1 MEQPKETIIQKAYD
15 LLKFGIVL
23 VGQFP
28 QKHKF
33 TLGDRMQGH
42 LSDVLEILVEAYYA
56 PPAKKRPM
64 LERVNILLELNR
76 HYCRLG
82 YDLGL
87 YNSLKYEDMA
97 KRLNEVGRMNGGWL
111 KTVA

>member
-42 LSDVLEILVEAYYA
+42 LSDVLEIFLPLLASSPTTATSVARLLSRRD
-56 PPAKKRPM
+56 KR
-64 LERVNILLELNR
+64 
-76 HYCRLG
+76 RL
-82 YDLGL
+82 
-87 YNSLKYEDMA
+87 
-97 KRLNEVGRMNGGWL
+97 RR
-111 KTVA
+111 

>member
-42 LSDVLEILVEAYYA
+42 LSDVLEIFLPLLASSPTTA
-56 PPAKKRPM
+56 GKIPRT
-64 LERVNILLELNR
+64 VN
-76 HYCRLG
+76 
-82 YDLGL
+82 
-87 YNSLKYEDMA
+87 LKSSKCHEIP
-97 KRLNEVGRMNGGWL
+97 RFE
-111 KTVA
+111 

>member
-64 LERVNILLELNR
+64 LERVNVLLPAVVGVLANNKQRSE
-76 HYCRLG
+76 CP
-82 YDLGL
+82 
-87 YNSLKYEDMA
+87 SLVSRPKCCW
-97 KRLNEVGRMNGGWL
+97 RGRQQRQE
-111 KTVA
+111 

>member
-42 LSDVLEILVEAYYA
+42 LSDVLEIFLPLVASS
-56 PPAKKRPM
+56 PTT
-64 LERVNILLELNR
+64 
-76 HYCRLG
+76 
-82 YDLGL
+82 
-87 YNSLKYEDMA
+87 
-97 KRLNEVGRMNGGWL
+97 NGGARHQ
-111 KTVA
+111 VNGDHSPSVIQE

>member
-42 LSDVLEILVEAYYA
+42 LSDVLEIFLPLLAVLANNCNVGSTCFKPSGQA
-56 PPAKKRPM
+56 PFTALMK
-64 LERVNILLELNR
+64 IF
-76 HYCRLG
+76 G
-82 YDLGL
+82 
-87 YNSLKYEDMA
+87 A
-97 KRLNEVGRMNGGWL
+97 
-111 KTVA
+111 